1 MKRVQNQFFVGKTIN
16 MPRITKYGAKSD
28 YVKVVRFVKKGRR
41 SYFCVQSQDGRVFNV
56 PSKYIGCKKGRLTNA
71 IKLPVP
77 DTSKPY
83 ENKPKKAGE

>member
-1 MKRVQNQFFVGKTIN
+1 MKKMQNRFLVGEIYN
-16 MPRITKYGAKSD
+16 MTRTTKYGTKSD
-28 YVKVVRFVKKGRR
+28 CVKIVEFVKKGRR

-56 PSKYIGCKKGRLTNA
+56 PSKYIRRKKGRLTNA

-77 DTSKPY
+77 DTSKPS